1 MLGRSPA
8 GRVVWESSCTSRSN
22 RSRSCASNV
31 GEAHEAKTT
40 LMSREQLDAIV
51 RAAAAQDDEDDDE
64 DDVRTTMFSKS
75 DFGGDDDDDW

>member
-1 MLGRSPA
+1 MTGEPFPIPP
-8 GRVVWESSCTSRSN
+8 
-22 RSRSCASNV
+22 RSRTF
-31 GEAHEAKTT
+31 GEAPTAPRPIRKPVKDEAKTT